1 MENLEQNQTCIPV
14 NAWSGENGFF
24 RSDSEYIHPGLSFFG
39 SAFFL
44 WKSQETGLV
53 VSLRSLVALPAR
65 PGLDDSN

>member
-1 MENLEQNQTCIPV
+1 MENSEHDQTCIPV

-39 SAFFL
+39 VLFL

-53 VSLRSLVALPAR
+53 VSLWSLVALLAGA
-65 PGLDDSN
+65 GLDDSN